1 MRLTRAQRLKI
12 ANFSGHRGSSS
23 LDRVEEELV
32 EKGVLV
38 AREGFMV
45 SLTWGEGWEERA
57 GEIRRELARGI
68 RPLLSEEAVEA
79 LLERR
84 FHPEHREHGLGWERA
99 EGRLFRERLG
109 LEVVRIVE
117 EERS

>member
-1 MRLTRAQRLKI
+1 MRLTRAQRLKV
-12 ANFSGHRGSSS
+12 ANFTGHQGVGDLRE
-23 LDRVEEELV
+23 VERQLV

-38 AREGFMV
+38 AREGFMT
-45 SLTWGEGWEERA
+45 SLTWGDGWEERA
-57 GEIRRELARGI
+57 REIRRELARGI

-84 FHPEHREHGLGWERA
+84 FHAEHREHGLGWERA